1 MEARARAANGM
12 MNGAGARGST
22 SCLFSIF
29 SLILASLESAVK
41 YFNKYVNHVYFGY
54 IVCCMFRGLYLCSI
68 VVIFH
73 IHCCITKP

>member
-22 SCLFSIF
+22 RCLFSIF
-29 SLILASLESAVK
+29 SLVLASLESAVK
-41 YFNKYVNHVYFGY
+41 YFNKYVNHVCLSYV
-54 IVCCMFRGLYLCSI
+54 VCCMFRGLCLCAI

-73 IHCCITKP
+73 IDCCITKP

>member
-54 IVCCMFRGLYLCSI
+54 IVCCMLYVSRAVSLFYSR
-68 VVIFH
+68 H
-73 IHCCITKP
+73 ISY